1 MLALPENLSII
12 GVMKA
17 LTPERQAL
25 EEAIA
30 VAGGITHLA
39 RALNLSSHNVV
50 GQWRRNG
57 VPARHAPDV
66 EALTGVTCERLCPAV
81 NWAVLRNR
89 GRHEQQAAGM
99 RTVAEIQDDLRELQI
114 KKMGLRS
121 ELALSQGK
129 RAKAVEWM
137 QLQKRLIAQRSP
149 EQIARMEAAIERAIK
164 GKQ

>member
-1 MLALPENLSII
+1 
-12 GVMKA
+12 MKT

-50 GQWRRNG
+50 GQWRTNG
-57 VPARHAPDV
+57 VPAKHAPDV

-89 GRHEQQAAGM
+89 GRHEQQAG
-99 RTVAEIQDDLRELQI
+99 RSTGKYRELI
-114 KKMGLRS
+114 GLP
-121 ELALSQGK
+121 E
-129 RAKAVEWM
+129 V
-137 QLQKRLIAQRSP
+137 QR
-149 EQIARMEAAIERAIK
+149 
-164 GKQ
+164 

>member
-1 MLALPENLSII
+1 MRQMRGQLQFLLALPQKLSII
-12 GVMKA
+12 GAMKT

-89 GRHEQQAAGM
+89 
-99 RTVAEIQDDLRELQI
+99 
-114 KKMGLRS
+114 
-121 ELALSQGK
+121 
-129 RAKAVEWM
+129 
-137 QLQKRLIAQRSP
+137 
-149 EQIARMEAAIERAIK
+149 EAA
-164 GKQ
+164 